1 MPLGLLSNISA
12 PVDRMGEV
20 STLSQS
26 LNQKDVTG
34 IELCPLVNVY
44 DYILEGLPCQLGYG
58 M

>member
-1 MPLGLLSNISA
+1 
-12 PVDRMGEV
+12 MGEV